1 MLNKNE
7 LRTEKSNLYTRINNV
22 KLIDIFL
29 EENNLNVSQQ
39 NIKHNRQKLYLCL
52 SIVLH
57 PCVLYFCKCKS
68 VDYLR

>member
-29 EENNLNVSQQ
+29 EENNLNVSQ
-39 NIKHNRQKLYLCL
+39 
-52 SIVLH
+52 
-57 PCVLYFCKCKS
+57 
-68 VDYLR
+68 